1 MKKLALIFLT
11 AASLAIGSC
20 AFAFQKGEKVTVLST
35 KQTGTVVEDNGTY
48 VKVHIDASGYSSD
61 VGVWY
66 EKSDVA
72 VNGGA
77 GGATGQPANNVTN
90 GATPGRNTDGTPING
105 GRITVGKK
113 SGTILEDKGNM
124 LKIHFDDS
132 GYSHDVGVWIEK
144 DKLNE
149 NTGATAP
156 AAPVHTPANGAA
168 NGAANAGA
176 NTAPINHA
184 PAQQNQTPHKYPI
197 DAPNTA
203 QAGDVAVGTPPDG
216 IYTCNKLSVGR
227 LIHIGTI
234 EIRGGTYKGF
244 SSQQGS
250 FHPYTMDGGGN
261 INWTAGLTG
270 MPDGWSLKPGKY
282 VGPDNYGHP
291 RIRIYYTSPR
301 GAAEVVD
308 ATKEK

>member
-124 LKIHFDDS
+124 LKIHFDE
-132 GYSHDVGVWIEK
+132 I
-144 DKLNE
+144 
-149 NTGATAP
+149 
-156 AAPVHTPANGAA
+156 
-168 NGAANAGA
+168 
-176 NTAPINHA
+176 
-184 PAQQNQTPHKYPI
+184 
-197 DAPNTA
+197 
-203 QAGDVAVGTPPDG
+203 
-216 IYTCNKLSVGR
+216 GR
-227 LIHIGTI
+227 AH
-234 EIRGGTYKGF
+234 
-244 SSQQGS
+244 
-250 FHPYTMDGGGN
+250 
-261 INWTAGLTG
+261 
-270 MPDGWSLKPGKY
+270 
-282 VGPDNYGHP
+282 V
-291 RIRIYYTSPR
+291 
-301 GAAEVVD
+301 
-308 ATKEK
+308 